1 MLSLDDPLAA
11 FRLDRQVAAITG
23 AGSGIGRAVALG
35 LARAG
40 ARVALLD
47 IELDRVFAAGAEISD
62 AVKFGLP
69 RGQDDDPCVVAHQ
82 LDVTDPAAVD
92 RVFGEVASLWGR
104 VDVLVN
110 SAGIAIRKPA
120 VELPLGDWNR
130 VLAVNVT
137 GSFLCARAA
146 ARLMRQQG
154 GGSIVNI
161 ASIMGFS
168 GGLYPNA
175 SYQTSKGAVVNMTR
189 ALAIEWA
196 ADGIRVNAIAPTFV
210 RTGLALPILQRP
222 EVLAEIERNTP
233 MGRLAEPEEIV
244 GAALFLASKASSMV
258 TGHTLPVDGGFLA
271 R

>member
-1 MLSLDDPLAA
+1 MLSLEDPIAA
-11 FRLDRQVAAITG
+11 FRLDGEVAAITG
-23 AGSGIGRAVALG
+23 AGSGIGRAIAMG
-35 LARAG
+35 LARVG

-47 IELDRVFAAGAEISD
+47 IALERAFAAGSEINDAMTFGRPRGADRAVMTMAAAVDVTDAAGVDRVFAEI
-62 AVKFGLP
+62 
-69 RGQDDDPCVVAHQ
+69 
-82 LDVTDPAAVD
+82 AAQ
-92 RVFGEVASLWGR
+92 WGR
-104 VDVLVN
+104 IDVLVN
-110 SAGIAIRKPA
+110 SAGVAVRKPA
-120 VELPLGDWNR
+120 VEVPLGDWER
-130 VLAVNVT
+130 VMAVNVT

-146 ARLMRQQG
+146 ARLMLPRRK
-154 GGSIVNI
+154 GSIINL

-196 ADGIRVNAIAPTFV
+196 PSGVRVNAIAPTFV
-210 RTGLALPILQRP
+210 RTGLALPVLQRP
-222 EVLAEIERNTP
+222 DYLAEIERNTP

-244 GAALFLASKASSMV
+244 GAAIFLASAASSMV